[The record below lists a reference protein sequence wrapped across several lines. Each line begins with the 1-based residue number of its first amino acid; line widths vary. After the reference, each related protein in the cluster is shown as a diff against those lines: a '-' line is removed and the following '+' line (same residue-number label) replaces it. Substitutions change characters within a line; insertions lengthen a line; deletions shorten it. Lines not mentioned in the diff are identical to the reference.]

1 MLWAVGST
9 LTAAAGIPTLYL
21 SRLDGSGWMPGA
33 RHAKVVSS
41 NCLVRTHLS
50 QKNENQAKGP
60 GSRRRDS
67 LLEQKI
73 MLLST

>member
-50 QKNENQAKGP
+50 QKKLKIKPKVQGP
-60 GSRRRDS
+60 GG
-67 LLEQKI
+67 EI
-73 MLLST
+73 VC